1 MTPAAFRPSRGFTQ
15 PEAWPP
21 ASRTDTRS
29 PSPVTPHLGTRPV
42 RAAVAG
48 NLGSPLEVLRALA
61 IDEDEAVRAGVA
73 GNAAAGVS
81 TEGPA
86 LHGGPAQGED
96 QVVPGRGR
104 ARRLQ
109 APSLEL
115 PER

>member
-1 MTPAAFRPSRGFTQ
+1 MRALAADSSWVVREGVAGNS
-15 PEAWPP
+15 
-21 ASRTDTRS
+21 
-29 PSPVTPHLGTRPV
+29 VTPVEVLRALAFDVDEEV

-73 GNAAAGVS
+73 GNAAAGAS
-81 TEGPA
+81 TDGPA
-86 LHGGPAQGED
+86 LAGGPAQGD
-96 QVVPGRGR
+96 GQVVPGRGR